1 MEDFLNINKLED
13 YNFSDT
19 SFNKL
24 MQRRIRKVLLICS
37 SYDAFMLEED
47 GRVDEQIFNE
57 YASLSLRYPPVFI
70 HADSYQKAFE
80 ILENESIDLVIEML
94 STGDIDPFRLAR
106 RIKERHSEIPI
117 VVLTHFSREV
127 SLKLEKE
134 DLSAIDYVFSW
145 LGNAD
150 LLLAIIKLIEDKMNA
165 KHDIE
170 NIGVQ
175 AILLIEDSIRYTST
189 YLPTLYK
196 LIFVQSREF
205 MKEALNEHQK
215 MLRMRGR
222 PKILLATNYRD
233 ALHLYKSY
241 KDNLLGVI
249 SDVSYKLN
257 PNKRDT
263 KSKAG
268 LRLAKYIKADNK
280 FIPILLQSS
289 DSSNAELA
297 KKLGVAFINKYSKNL
312 TIELKDY
319 INRYFVFGEFVF
331 RDPKTQEEVCVATDL
346 QSFQQ
351 IILTI
356 SDDVLSY
363 HTSRNDFTK
372 WFNARGLF
380 NLASFF
386 RDLKISDFE
395 NLDDAREYIHKVIG
409 VFRTHKGRG
418 VIAQF
423 DKERFDEYM
432 GFTRI
437 GDGSI
442 GGKAR
447 GLAFINNVIKK
458 HKLHHK
464 FEDAFINIPK
474 TVVIST
480 DVFEEFMETNNLYG
494 LAVSNTDDQIILDNF
509 INAKL
514 PDSLISDLE
523 SIVSVI
529 KNPIAVRSSSKLED
543 SHYQP
548 FAGIYSTYMVPVVEG
563 DVERSVK
570 LLSNAI
576 KAVYASVYY
585 KSSKAYMT
593 FTSNVIDEE
602 KMGIILQE
610 VCGNKI
616 GNYFYPAI
624 SGVARSVNFYPIE
637 PEKSTEGIVNIAY
650 GLGKYIVE
658 GSISLR
664 FAPKYPQK
672 IIQLSSPDI
681 ALKDTQKYFFALD
694 LSADSFTPSLDD
706 AVNLK
711 KLKLKE
717 GKVDPNF
724 KHIIST
730 FDRQSNVLRD
740 GMGYEGWPVVT
751 FSNILNHNVF
761 PLAKILDELLTIGHR
776 EMNNPIEIEFAVDL
790 AKSPD
795 EVSTFNFLQIRPI
808 VYNEQSVNF
817 HLENIDEREAVVYS
831 KKALGN
837 GVFNKVKDIVFV
849 KPYVFDSAKTK
860 EIALDIDKINTRLQ
874 EEGKNYILIGPGRWG
889 SSDHWLGIPVKWP
902 QISQAKVII
911 EAGLDNYR
919 IEPSQGTHFFQN
931 LTSFQVG
938 YMTVN
943 PHEKDGTIDYD
954 YLDAQTTVYE
964 DDFIKQVEFE
974 KPLKIQI
981 DGKNNIGVIFKGQ

>member
-1 MEDFLNINKLED
+1 MDDLLHIDNLDD

-24 MQRRIRKVLLICS
+24 MQRRIRKILLICS

-47 GRVDEQIFNE
+47 GRIDEQIFNE

-70 HADSYQKAFE
+70 HADSYQKAFK
-80 ILENESIDLVIEML
+80 ILENGSIDLVIEML
-94 STGDIDPFRLAR
+94 STGDIDPFQLAR
-106 RIKERHSEIPI
+106 RIKENYAEIPI

-165 KHDIE
+165 KYDID

-175 AILLIEDSIRYTST
+175 AILLVEDSIRYMST

-222 PKILLATNYRD
+222 PKILLATNYED
-233 ALHLYKSY
+233 AINLYKSY

-257 PNKRDT
+257 PQRRDT
-263 KSKAG
+263 KLKAG
-268 LRLAKYIKADNK
+268 LRLARYIKSDNE
-280 FIPILLQSS
+280 FTPILLQSS

-312 TIELKDY
+312 SIELKEY

-331 RDPKTQEEVCVATDL
+331 RNPKTQEEVAVATDL

-351 IILTI
+351 MLCTI
-356 SDDVLSY
+356 PDDVFLY

-372 WFNARGLF
+372 WLNARGLF
-380 NLASFF
+380 KLASLFK
-386 RDLKISDFE
+386 DLKVADFNNIE
-395 NLDDAREYIHKVIG
+395 EARNYIYKAIA
-409 VFRTHKGRG
+409 VFRTHKSRG

-432 GFTRI
+432 EFTRI

-447 GLAFINNVIKK
+447 GLAFTNNLIKK

-464 FEDAFINIPK
+464 YEDAFINIPR

-480 DVFEEFMETNNLYG
+480 DVFEEFMETNNLYEI
-494 LAVSNTDDQIILDNF
+494 AVSNSDDQTILDNF
-509 INAKL
+509 VAAKL
-514 PDSLISDLE
+514 PETLISDLK

-548 FAGIYSTYMVPVVEG
+548 FAGIYSTYMVPMIENNQ
-563 DVERSVK
+563 EKSVK
-570 LLSNAI
+570 LLCEAI

-585 KSSKAYMT
+585 KSSKAYMA
-593 FTSNVIDEE
+593 FTANVIDEE

-610 VCGNKI
+610 VCGKKI

-672 IIQLSSPDI
+672 ILQLSSPEM

-694 LSADSFTPSLDD
+694 LSADSFSPSLDD

-711 KLKLKE
+711 KLKLKD
-717 GKVDPNF
+717 GKEDPNF
-724 KHIIST
+724 KHVTST
-730 FDRQSNVLRD
+730 YDHQSNILRD
-740 GMGYEGWPVVT
+740 GTGYEGWPVIT
-751 FSNILNHNVF
+751 FSNVLNHNVF

-790 AKSPD
+790 ATSP
-795 EVSTFNFLQIRPI
+795 EEINTFNFLQIRPI
-808 VYNEQSVNF
+808 VYNEQSVNY
-817 HLENIDEREAVVYS
+817 HIENVDKNKAVVFS
-831 KKALGN
+831 NKALGN
-837 GVFNKVKDIVFV
+837 GLFGNVRDVIFV
-849 KPYVFDSAKTK
+849 KPDVFDSAKTK
-860 EIALDIDKINTRLQ
+860 DIAVDIEKINIRLQ
-874 EEGKNYILIGPGRWG
+874 QEDKNYILIGPGRWG
-889 SSDHWLGIPVKWP
+889 SSDPWLGIPVKWP
-902 QISQAKVII
+902 HISQAKVII
-911 EAGLDNYR
+911 EAGLENYR

-938 YMTVN
+938 YLTVN
-943 PHEKDGTIDYD
+943 PHENDGLIDYN
-954 YLDAQTTVYE
+954 YLDTQTLIYE
-964 DDFIKQVEFE
+964 DEFLKQVSFE

-981 DGKNNIGVIFKGQ
+981 DGKNNIGVIYKQ